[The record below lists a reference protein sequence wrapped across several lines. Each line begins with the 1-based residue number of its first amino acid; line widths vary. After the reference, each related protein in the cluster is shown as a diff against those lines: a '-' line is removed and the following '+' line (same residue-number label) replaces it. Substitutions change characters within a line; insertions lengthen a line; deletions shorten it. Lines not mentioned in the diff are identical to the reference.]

1 MYNHYYV
8 NKLTTG
14 NPHYNHEVHKE
25 SCIYLP
31 SPLNREYL
39 GYFSSCKEAISK
51 AKENILMWMVV
62 RFVVLNVTKSNRRY
76 IMGKNQHVT
85 HRHDGNWQVKG
96 AGNSKATVITSTQ
109 KEAIKIATNIARN
122 QKSELVVHGLD
133 GRIRE
138 KNSYG
143 NDPFPPKG

>member
-1 MYNHYYV
+1 
-8 NKLTTG
+8 
-14 NPHYNHEVHKE
+14 
-25 SCIYLP
+25 
-31 SPLNREYL
+31 
-39 GYFSSCKEAISK
+39 
-51 AKENILMWMVV
+51 
-62 RFVVLNVTKSNRRY
+62 
-76 IMGKNQHVT
+76 MGKNQHVT

-138 KNSYG
+138 KSSYG